1 MTDFSVGENGMM
13 VECSIH
19 DLAQWYAKFPGGTNP
34 LNYEAHVMLMRTYTS
49 LVALN
54 SGSGMARARYNVL
67 RILYQQPD
75 RRMQM
80 TDISIGLNIS
90 ATNITKVVHGLEKDG
105 LVRRVPHDEDR
116 RRTWSELTPAG
127 EAEFLRA
134 LPYVFKH
141 TNGIWDDFSD
151 SEKQIFVHVLAKLRM
166 LLLARAAAEELS
178 DFRPPAPPKRRT
190 SKNARLLSPESN

>member
-13 VECSIH
+13 VERSIH
-19 DLAQWYAKFPGGTNP
+19 ELAEWYSRFPGSHNK

-49 LVALN
+49 LTAIT
-54 SGSGMARARYNVL
+54 SGSGMPRARYNVL

-80 TDISIGLNIS
+80 TDISVGLNIS

-105 LVRRVPHDEDR
+105 LVRRVPHDEDK
-116 RRTWSELTPAG
+116 RRTWSQITPAG
-127 EAEFLRA
+127 EEEFLRV
-134 LPYVFKH
+134 LPFVFKH
-141 TNGIWDDFSD
+141 TDGIWDDFSN

-166 LLLARAAAEELS
+166 LLLARDSDEELS
-178 DFRPPAPPKRRT
+178 DFKPPAPKRRRT
-190 SKNARLLSPESN
+190 RRS

>member
-1 MTDFSVGENGMM
+1 MTDFSVGENGLM
-13 VECSIH
+13 VERSIH
-19 DLAQWYAKFPGGTNP
+19 DLAEWYARLPDGTNP
-34 LNYEAHVMLMRTYTS
+34 LNYEAHVMLLRAYTS
-49 LVALN
+49 LVAQTA
-54 SGSGMARARYNVL
+54 GTGIPRAWYNVL

-90 ATNITKVVHGLEKDG
+90 ATNITKVVHGLEQAG
-105 LVRRVPHDEDR
+105 LVRRVPHEEDK

-134 LPYVFKH
+134 VPLVFAH

-166 LLLARAAAEELS
+166 LLLARASGDELS
-178 DFRPPAPPKRRT
+178 DFKPPVPRRRR
-190 SKNARLLSPESN
+190 SRKG

>member
-13 VECSIH
+13 VERSIH
-19 DLAQWYAKFPGGTNP
+19 ELAEWYSQFPDGGNP

-49 LVALN
+49 LIALS
-54 SGSGMARARYNVL
+54 SGSGMPRARYNVL

-90 ATNITKVVHGLEKDG
+90 ATNITKLVHGLEADG
-105 LVRRVPHDEDR
+105 LVRRVPDDDDK

-127 EAEFLRA
+127 EAAFLRA
-134 LPYVFKH
+134 LPVVFKH
-141 TNGIWDDFSD
+141 TDGIWDDFSD
-151 SEKQIFVHVLAKLRM
+151 PEKEIFVHVLAKLRM
-166 LLLARAAAEELS
+166 LLLARGADAELS
-178 DFRPPAPPKRRT
+178 DFKPPAPRRRRR
-190 SKNARLLSPESN
+190 S

>member
-13 VECSIH
+13 VERSIH
-19 DLAQWYAKFPGGTNP
+19 ELAEWYSQFDDGGNP

-49 LVALN
+49 LIALS
-54 SGSGMARARYNVL
+54 SGSGMPRARYNVL

-75 RRMQM
+75 RRLQM

-90 ATNITKVVHGLEKDG
+90 ATNITKLVHGREADADDK
-105 LVRRVPHDEDR
+105 

-134 LPYVFKH
+134 LPVVFKH
-141 TNGIWDDFSD
+141 TDGIWDDFSD
-151 SEKQIFVHVLAKLRM
+151 AEKEIFVHVLAKLRM
-166 LLLARAAAEELS
+166 LIL
-178 DFRPPAPPKRRT
+178 
-190 SKNARLLSPESN
+190 

>member
-13 VECSIH
+13 VERSIH
-19 DLAQWYAKFPGGTNP
+19 ELAEWYSQFPDGGNK

-49 LVALN
+49 LVSLD
-54 SGSGMARARYNVL
+54 SGSGIPRARYNVL

-75 RRMQM
+75 RRLQM

-105 LVRRVPHDEDR
+105 LVRRVPHDEDK

-134 LPYVFKH
+134 LPIVFNH

-151 SEKQIFVHVLAKLRM
+151 AEKQILVHVLAKLRM
-166 LLLARAAAEELS
+166 LLLARDVDDELS
-178 DFRPPAPPKRRT
+178 DFKPPAPRR
-190 SKNARLLSPESN
+190 RRRR